1 MHENSKLKPG
11 ENMLCTD
18 IVSDIQNNLCS
29 QHVLSFQS
37 SCTCNSMN
45 NLLSHFGLVDA
56 KISASEKDLPVPCRH
71 KLSLYIWLTKICLVF
86 MYADT
91 ILIVLTLTKRIDH
104 V

>member
-1 MHENSKLKPG
+1 
-11 ENMLCTD
+11 
-18 IVSDIQNNLCS
+18 
-29 QHVLSFQS
+29 
-37 SCTCNSMN
+37 MN
-45 NLLSHFGLVDA
+45 NFLSYCGLVDA